1 MGGLRAVP
9 SRGIPAEQSV
19 RIRLGAMPPLA
30 EGFSDRPDTARGILD
45 ALVPG
50 STIALVP
57 GSEFA
62 EGKQNWLGAS
72 GKTQIAVMLTE
83 ELWRSGTV
91 DMVVWI
97 SAASRSAV
105 LSGYVEAW
113 VAATGIEPV
122 GTAESIAAQF
132 VSWLAQT
139 SRPWLVVLDDLPS
152 VEELDGLWPEG
163 PAGRLLI
170 TSTQSTVAAGRRRTR
185 AFPVGFFSVREALGC
200 LTERLSV
207 NPAQRQGAID
217 LIEALGRE
225 PLALAQ
231 AAAVIAN
238 SALACHDYRDY
249 FVRRRQQIG
258 VAAGEV
264 PSAASVTWTLSL
276 GQAEQLLPGQ
286 SVRLMLVLLALLD
299 GHGIPGVI
307 FNTQSVSGYL
317 GGPVGGFGMPV
328 DPKPAWDALLVIE
341 RAGLIS
347 INRADAPPTIQM
359 SPVVQAAIRV
369 AAPAQVRDRAARA
382 AADALLEAWPV
393 DEPRPWVAAVLR
405 ANAAS
410 LQSTATDILWADGC
424 DPLLLRAGRS
434 LDIARLAGP
443 AVEYW
448 RELAVGCDNKL
459 PPGHPDA
466 LVVAAQLAGA
476 YLTAGYGAE
485 AVAWYQR
492 VQAERSLD
500 LAPGHPAVIAAR
512 VSLAD
517 ALIVAGEPVTAVSAL
532 HRAVAESEQF
542 RGSGHPDTLAV
553 REELARAHEAA
564 GDVAAAIRLLTQTLA
579 DRERYQGPR
588 DLHTMTIRD
597 QLAAAFLAAGKVKQ
611 AISTYKRVLADREK
625 VLGRD
630 HPDTIAT
637 RASLAGACH
646 TAGRMPLA
654 VQLFEE
660 ACADSQR
667 VLGADHAD
675 TLARCSRLAHLYYA
689 VGRVG
694 DAEALLRETLARC
707 ERVLPYGD
715 PLTQTVHQSLAS
727 IAGGA

>member
-1 MGGLRAVP
+1 VP
-9 SRGIPAEQSV
+9 SVGIPTEQSV
-19 RIRLGAMPPLA
+19 RFRVGDMPPLA

-50 STIALVP
+50 SAIALVP

-72 GKTQIAVMLTE
+72 GKTQIAVMLAET
-83 ELWRSGTV
+83 LWRSGAV
-91 DMVVWI
+91 EVVVWI

-113 VAATGIEPV
+113 AAATGIEPA

-139 SRPWLVVLDDLPS
+139 SRPWLIVLDDLPS
-152 VEELDGLWPEG
+152 VDELDGLWPEG
-163 PAGRLLI
+163 SAGRLLI
-170 TSTQSTVAAGRRRTR
+170 TSTQSTIAASRHRTR
-185 AFPVGFFSVREALGC
+185 VFPVGFFSVREALGC
-200 LTERLSV
+200 LTDRLSV
-207 NPAQRQGAID
+207 NTAQRQGAID

-238 SALACHDYRDY
+238 SALACRDYRDY

-258 VAAGEV
+258 VAAGAV

-286 SVRLMLVLLALLD
+286 SIRLMLVLLALLD
-299 GHGIPGVI
+299 GHGIPGAI
-307 FNTQSVSGYL
+307 LSTEAVSTYL
-317 GGPVGGFGMPV
+317 GGTTIGFGKPV
-328 DPKPAWDALLVIE
+328 DAKPAWDALFVIE

-359 SPVVQAAIRV
+359 SPVVQAAIRL
-369 AAPAQVRDRAARA
+369 AAPAAFHDRAARA
-382 AADALLEAWPV
+382 AANALLEAWPV
-393 DEPRPWVAAVLR
+393 DERHPWTAAVLR
-405 ANAAS
+405 ANAGA
-410 LQSTATDILWADGC
+410 LQRAATDLLWADGC
-424 DPLLLRAGRS
+424 HPLLLRAGRS
-434 LDIARLAGP
+434 LDSARLAGP

-448 RELAVGCDNKL
+448 RELAIGCDNKL

-466 LVVAAQLAGA
+466 LVVASQLAGA
-476 YLTAGYGAE
+476 YFAAGYGAE

-492 VQAERSLD
+492 VLAERSVD
-500 LAPGHPAVIAAR
+500 LAPGHPAIIAAR
-512 VSLAD
+512 VHLAD
-517 ALIVAGEPVTAVSAL
+517 ALIVAGEPASAVSVL

-542 RGSGHPDTLAV
+542 RGPGHPDTLAV

-564 GDVAAAIRLLTQTLA
+564 GDAAAAIWLLTQTLA
-579 DRERYQGPR
+579 DRERFQGPR
-588 DLHTMTIRD
+588 DLHTTTTRD
-597 QLAAAFLAAGKVKQ
+597 QLATALLAAGKTKQ
-611 AISTYKRVLADREK
+611 AVSAYKRALADREA

-637 RASLAGACH
+637 KASLAAACQA
-646 TAGRMPLA
+646 AGRMPLA
-654 VQLFEE
+654 VQLSEQ
-660 ACADSQR
+660 ACADSER

-675 TLARCSRLAHLYYA
+675 TLARRTRLAHLYYT

-694 DAEALLRETLARC
+694 DAQTLLRDTVARC

-715 PLTQTVHQSLAS
+715 PLTQALHQSLAS
-727 IAGGA
+727 ITGEA